1 MKLKR
6 IFNLCLST
14 AICFT
19 LFTGCGNT
27 KSSISADLSYT
38 QSDIGTISVS
48 SDVQIVG
55 LGEASHGV
63 AQYHQMKLDV
73 FKALVENNGCHTFII
88 EGDFGGA
95 LKVDQYINGGNGTAE
110 EVVAEIRS
118 TIDPSRDSPK
128 IIRSGLC
135 LNAAFTSVC

>member
-73 FKALVENNGCHTFII
+73 FKLLDTLMEITLVGMI
-88 EGDFGGA
+88 FGVMV
-95 LKVDQYINGGNGTAE
+95 L
-110 EVVAEIRS
+110 
-118 TIDPSRDSPK
+118 ID
-128 IIRSGLC
+128 
-135 LNAAFTSVC
+135 

>member
-14 AICFT
+14 AICFI

-63 AQYHQMKLDV
+63 AQYHQMKLGQHRTIAEASAV
-73 FKALVENNGCHTFII
+73 ESPIRQETIGFPAHFFARAHNFKPPGRACQPE
-88 EGDFGGA
+88 A
-95 LKVDQYINGGNGTAE
+95 
-110 EVVAEIRS
+110 
-118 TIDPSRDSPK
+118 DSPM
-128 IIRSGLC
+128 R
-135 LNAAFTSVC
+135 T